1 MAKVHHSAIVTR
13 DVESS
18 LVFWRDGLGFEILM
32 DEVFEGPWPDLFGAS
47 SSKLRS
53 VFLGEGDEPDS
64 GIIELVEPLGVVHL
78 EGVDLPVPPPPVPS
92 HGFFLV
98 SLHVDLDEVLARLT
112 ALGTGSEPI
121 VRAVGPVR
129 LAVVH
134 DPNGIKVELMD
145 TPARANLAAMSAAGS
160 R

>member
-1 MAKVHHSAIVTR
+1 VAKVHHSAIMTR

-18 LVFWRDGLGFEILM
+18 LAFWRDGLGFQIVM
-32 DEVFEGPWPDLFGAS
+32 DETFEGPWPDLFGTA

-53 VFLGEGDEPDS
+53 VFLGEGDEPES
-64 GIIELVEPLGVVHL
+64 GILELVELLGAT
-78 EGVDLPVPPPPVPS
+78 GDGRQLPAAPPPVPDQ
-92 HGFFLV
+92 GFFLV
-98 SLHVDLDEVLARLT
+98 SLHVDLDEVLPRLA
-112 ALGTGSEPI
+112 ALGVGSEPV

-134 DPNGIKVELMD
+134 DPNGVKVELMD
-145 TPARANLAAMSAAGS
+145 TPARANLAAMSSAGAV